1 MSTSQAREAA
11 VRAYLSALAEL
22 ESALTVLGLG
32 ERVLSDGL
40 APFAD
45 LAEHLATEASA
56 APSIPSADGLW
67 RPRDPETLQGITD
80 VYEVPGRFAFQGD
93 DDANLRA
100 LAGRVTA
107 ARAELTRQLTR
118 LEQLAAA
125 PARVSAAAESM
136 ERTELESSRAQE
148 AELLRQFEPEAAQL
162 RDLCKRLLEA
172 VRATR
177 RPDLARL
184 DSADALYQE
193 YVARVGGLYGKALPV
208 LRDAIAA
215 LSKVA
220 RCEVPPSW
228 PDALPFAAHL
238 PDDLITSPV
247 PESVAVQQL
256 RQALESQA
264 QQEAALLRAQDE
276 LGVQLR
282 RVDGEVAAM
291 VQREVELLSEMETA
305 RLVLRWCTR
314 HDAVDLARSALSA
327 IQSEG
332 QAHTQALAA
341 VQAEGERVLSQI
353 AAVQADATEWAQAVQ
368 AKEAA
373 LTKHRGEEPAL
384 FGKDDWR
391 KKLLELEDEVKDLR
405 GELQQ
410 RQQRIV
416 EMNAEVSRLRGRASA
431 EQATIT
437 TLTQQ
442 LEEGRRREAQS
453 LKELLDVE
461 KELGTSVPARR
472 LQTTQAEELLAA
484 AVAARNEL
492 RARVERMTT
501 ESRRVKEDADRAAVQ
516 LKQLAAERARTES
529 GLAVALR
536 QSGTAHEEA
545 LRSLAVRRQAAF
557 ESHAGQVLAG
567 LEESLAQVD
576 RNFIEPARRAMLVR
590 AGVMSDAP
598 VTLRARGA
606 ELEAALPEL
615 RGRWASVVDPVVES
629 LAAVEGG
636 FLATIGGRLRPAW
649 REGSAQP

>member
-1 MSTSQAREAA
+1 MSTSLPREAT
-11 VRAYLSALAEL
+11 VRAYLSALAEF
-22 ESALTVLGLG
+22 ESAVGVLGAG
-32 ERVLSDGL
+32 ERVLREGL

-45 LAEHLATEASA
+45 VAAHLDA
-56 APSIPSADGLW
+56 APPAPFHPPTADGLW
-67 RPRDPETLQGITD
+67 RPRDPDALQGITD

-100 LAGRVTA
+100 LSGRVVA
-107 ARAELTRQLTR
+107 ARAELTRQLAR
-118 LEQLAAA
+118 LEQLGAA
-125 PARVSAAAESM
+125 PARISAAAESM

-184 DSADALYQE
+184 DAADGLYQE

-208 LRDAIAA
+208 LREAIAA
-215 LSKVA
+215 LSRVA

-228 PDALPFAAHL
+228 PDALPFAPHL
-238 PDDLITSPV
+238 PDDLVTSPV
-247 PESVAVQQL
+247 PETPAAQQL
-256 RQALESQA
+256 RQALDSQA

-291 VQREVELLSEMETA
+291 AQREVELLREVELA
-305 RLVLRWCTR
+305 KLVLRWCTR
-314 HDAVDLARSALSA
+314 HEAVDLARSALA
-327 IQSEG
+327 AVQSEG
-332 QAHTQALAA
+332 QARTQAQAA
-341 VQAEGERVLSQI
+341 VRSEGQRALAQG
-353 AAVQADATEWAQAVQ
+353 AAIQADATEWAQAVQ
-368 AKEAA
+368 VKESA
-373 LTKHRGEEPAL
+373 LSRHRGDEPAL

-391 KKLLELEDEVKDLR
+391 KKLVELDDEVNDLR
-405 GELQQ
+405 SELQQ
-410 RQQRIV
+410 RQARIV
-416 EMNAEVSRLRGRASA
+416 EVNGEVARLRAREAQ
-431 EQATIT
+431 EQAGIAA
-437 TLTQQ
+437 LTQQ
-442 LEEGRRREAQS
+442 LEEVRRREAQG
-453 LKELLDVE
+453 LKELHDVE
-461 KELGTSVPARR
+461 KELGAALPPRR
-472 LQTTQAEELLAA
+472 LAPAQAEELLAA

-529 GLAVALR
+529 ALAVALR
-536 QSGTAHEEA
+536 QSGTVHEEA

-598 VTLRARGA
+598 VTLRARGGA
-606 ELEAALPEL
+606 LEAALPEL
-615 RGRWASVVDPVVES
+615 RARWASAVDPAVEA

-636 FLATIGGRLRPAW
+636 FLATIGPRCRAAW
-649 REGSAQP
+649 RG

>member
-1 MSTSQAREAA
+1 MSNNSPREAA
-11 VRAYLSALAEL
+11 VRAYLSALAEF
-22 ESALTVLGLG
+22 ESALQVLALG
-32 ERVLSDGL
+32 EQCLHDGL

-45 LAEHLATEASA
+45 LAAQLDAGPPAASA
-56 APSIPSADGLW
+56 IPTADGLW
-67 RPRDPETLQGITD
+67 RPRDPVALQGITD
-80 VYEVPGRFAFQGD
+80 VYEVPGRFAYQGD

-100 LAGRVTA
+100 LAERVTA
-107 ARAELTRQLTR
+107 ARADLARQLTR
-118 LEQLAAA
+118 LEQLAGA
-125 PARVSAAAESM
+125 PARISAVAETM
-136 ERTELESSRAQE
+136 ERTELENSRAQE

-162 RDLCKRLLEA
+162 RDLCKRLHEA

-184 DSADALYQE
+184 DTADGLYLE
-193 YVARVGGLYGKALPV
+193 YVTRVGGLYGKALPV
-208 LRDAIAA
+208 LREAIAA
-215 LSKVA
+215 LSRVA

-228 PDALPFAAHL
+228 PDTLPFAAHL
-238 PDDLITSPV
+238 PEDLVTSPV
-247 PESVAVQQL
+247 PESPAVQQL

-282 RVDGEVAAM
+282 RVDGEVGAM
-291 VQREVELLSEMETA
+291 VQREVELLREVEVA
-305 RLVLRWCTR
+305 KLVLRGCTR
-314 HDAVDLARSALSA
+314 HDALDVARAALAA
-327 IQSEG
+327 IQAEG
-332 QAHTQALAA
+332 QARTQALTA
-341 VQAEGERVLSQI
+341 VQAEGQRALAQI
-353 AAVQADATEWAQAVQ
+353 AAIQTDATEWAQAVQ
-368 AKEAA
+368 VKDGLLAR
-373 LTKHRGEEPAL
+373 HRGDEPAL

-391 KKLLELEDEVKDLR
+391 KKLLELEDEVNDLR
-405 GELQQ
+405 AELQQ
-410 RQQRIV
+410 RQQRIGEGNV
-416 EMNAEVSRLRGRASA
+416 EVARLRAREAA

-453 LKELLDVE
+453 LKELLEVE
-461 KELGTSVPARR
+461 KELGAAVPPRR
-472 LQTTQAEELLAA
+472 LPTAHAEELLAA

-492 RARVERMTT
+492 RARVERLTT

-516 LKQLAAERARTES
+516 LKQLAAERARIES

-536 QSGTAHEEA
+536 QSGSAHEEA

-590 AGVMSDAP
+590 AGVMTDAP

-606 ELEAALPEL
+606 ELEAALPAL
-615 RGRWASVVDPVVES
+615 RARWAAAVDPAVEA
-629 LAAVEGG
+629 LAAVETG
-636 FLATIGGRLRPAW
+636 FLATAGQRARAAW
-649 REGSAQP
+649 RAGSAQA

>member
-1 MSTSQAREAA
+1 MSNSSPREAA
-11 VRAYLSALAEL
+11 VRAYLTALAEFG
-22 ESALTVLGLG
+22 SALQVLDQG
-32 ERVLSDGL
+32 ERCLRDGL

-45 LAEHLATEASA
+45 VAEHLATEAPA
-56 APSIPSADGLW
+56 APSTPALDGLW
-67 RPRDPETLQGITD
+67 RPRDPDALLGLTD

-100 LAGRVTA
+100 LAERVTA
-107 ARAELTRQLTR
+107 ARAELARQLTR

-125 PARVSAAAESM
+125 PARISAAAESM
-136 ERTELESSRAQE
+136 ERTELENSRAQE

-177 RPDLARL
+177 RPDLSRL
-184 DSADALYQE
+184 DAADALYLE

-208 LRDAIAA
+208 LREAIAA

-228 PDALPFAAHL
+228 PDALPFAPHL

-247 PESVAVQQL
+247 PESPAAQQL
-256 RQALESQA
+256 RQALESEA

-282 RVDGEVAAM
+282 RVDGEVTAM
-291 VQREVELLSEMETA
+291 VQRETELLREVEVA
-305 RLVLRWCTR
+305 KLVLRWCTR
-314 HDAVDLARSALSA
+314 HDTVDVARGALAA

-332 QAHTQALAA
+332 QARTQALAA
-341 VQAEGERVLSQI
+341 VQSEGQRLAAQI
-353 AAVQADATEWAQAVQ
+353 AAVQTDATEWAQAVQ

-373 LTKHRGEEPAL
+373 AAKHRGDEPAL

-391 KKLLELEDEVKDLR
+391 KKLLELEDETNDLR

-410 RQQRIV
+410 RQARIV
-416 EMNAEVSRLRGRASA
+416 EGNAELARIRGRESA
-431 EQATIT
+431 EQAAIV

-442 LEEGRRREAQS
+442 LDEGRRREAQS
-453 LKELLDVE
+453 LKELLEVE
-461 KELGTSVPARR
+461 KELGPAVPPRR
-472 LQTTQAEELLAA
+472 LPSAQAEEMLAA

-492 RARVERMTT
+492 RARVERLTT

-536 QSGTAHEEA
+536 QSGSAHEEA

-590 AGVMSDAP
+590 AGVMTDAP
-598 VTLRARGA
+598 VTLRARGGA
-606 ELEAALPEL
+606 LEAALPEL
-615 RGRWASVVDPVVES
+615 RARWAAVVDPAVET
-629 LAAVEGG
+629 LAAVAGG
-636 FLATIGGRLRPAW
+636 FLATIGARARSAW
-649 REGSAQP
+649 RGASA

>member
-1 MSTSQAREAA
+1 MSTSSPREAA
-11 VRAYLSALAEL
+11 VRAYLSALAEF
-22 ESALTVLGLG
+22 ESALSVLGLG
-32 ERVLSDGL
+32 ERALSDGL

-45 LAEHLATEASA
+45 LAPHLATESAS
-56 APSIPSADGLW
+56 APSIPSVDGLW
-67 RPRDPETLQGITD
+67 RPRDPDTLLGITD

-118 LEQLAAA
+118 LEQLGAA
-125 PARVSAAAESM
+125 PARISAAAESM
-136 ERTELESSRAQE
+136 ERTELENSRAQE

-177 RPDLARL
+177 RPDLSRL
-184 DSADALYQE
+184 DTADALYQE
-193 YVARVGGLYGKALPV
+193 YVSRVGGLYGKALPV

-247 PESVAVQQL
+247 PESPAVQQL

-282 RVDGEVAAM
+282 RVDGEVGAM
-291 VQREVELLSEMETA
+291 VQREVELLREVETA
-305 RLVLRWCTR
+305 KLVLRWCTR
-314 HDAVDLARSALSA
+314 HDSVDLARSALAA
-327 IQSEG
+327 IQTEGQARTLAMASVQSEG
-332 QAHTQALAA
+332 QRALA
-341 VQAEGERVLSQI
+341 QI

-368 AKEAA
+368 VKEAA
-373 LTKHRGEEPAL
+373 LAKHRGDEPAL

-391 KKLLELEDEVKDLR
+391 KKLLELEDEVNDLR

-416 EMNAEVSRLRGRASA
+416 EMNAEVARLRGRESA

-437 TLTQQ
+437 ALTQQ

-461 KELGTSVPARR
+461 KDLGPSLPARR
-472 LQTTQAEELLAA
+472 LPTAHAEELLAA

-516 LKQLAAERARTES
+516 LKQLAAERSRTES

-536 QSGTAHEEA
+536 QSGAAHEEA

-590 AGVMSDAP
+590 AGVMTDAP
-598 VTLRARGA
+598 VTLRARGSA
-606 ELEAALPEL
+606 LEAALPEL
-615 RGRWASVVDPVVES
+615 RSRWAAVVDPVVES

-636 FLATIGGRLRPAW
+636 FLATIGGRARAAW